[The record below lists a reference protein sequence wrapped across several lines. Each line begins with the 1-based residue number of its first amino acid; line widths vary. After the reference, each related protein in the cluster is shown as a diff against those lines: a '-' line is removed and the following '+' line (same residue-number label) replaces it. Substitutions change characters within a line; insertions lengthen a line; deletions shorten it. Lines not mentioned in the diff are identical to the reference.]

1 MNDINIGKKIL
12 QYRNKKNLSIKELSE
27 IVGVTSS
34 LLSQIERGISNP
46 SINTLKMISKGLD
59 IPLYNFF
66 KEDKSGNDLVIRKEN
81 RVKLTFPENNNL
93 SYELLS
99 PSSNGIIQSMLLEL
113 PLGASTSNEL
123 MSHDGEEI
131 ATVLEGCVD
140 LYLDTEIITLNDGD
154 SVKLLPNTNHRWVN
168 SSNKFVKII
177 FSVTPPKF

>member
-1 MNDINIGKKIL
+1 MHDINIGKKIYE
-12 QYRNKKNLSIKELSE
+12 YRNKKNLSIKELSE

-66 KEDKSGNDLVIRKEN
+66 KEDKTSSELIIKKEN

-99 PSSNGIIQSMLLEL
+99 PSSNGVIQSMLLEL
-113 PLGASTSNEL
+113 PNNSSTSNDL
-123 MSHDGEEI
+123 MSHEGEEV
-131 ATVLEGCVD
+131 ATILEGCVD
-140 LYLDTEIITLNDGD
+140 LHLDAEVLSLNNGD
-154 SVKLLPNTNHRWVN
+154 SVRILPNMNHKWVN
-168 SSNKFVKII
+168 NSSDYVKII

>member
-1 MNDINIGKKIL
+1 MYDVNIGEKICE
-12 QYRNKKNLSIKELSE
+12 YRNEKNLSIKELAE

-34 LLSQIERGISNP
+34 LLSQIERGLSNP

-59 IPLYNFF
+59 VPLYNFF
-66 KEDKSGNDLVIRKEN
+66 KECKNSDELVVRKEN

-99 PSSNGIIQSMLLEL
+99 PTSNGVIQSMLLDL
-113 PLGASTSNEL
+113 PINASTSNEL
-123 MSHDGEEI
+123 LGHDGEEL

-140 LYLDTEIITLNDGD
+140 LHLDSEVVLLNSGD
-154 SVKLLPNTNHRWVN
+154 SVRILPKMAHKWVN
-168 SSNKFVKII
+168 NSSDPVRII

>member
-1 MNDINIGKKIL
+1 MHDVNIGEKIYE
-12 QYRNKKNLSIKELSE
+12 YRNKKNLSIKELSE

-34 LLSQIERGISNP
+34 LLSQIERGLSNP

-66 KEDKSGNDLVIRKEN
+66 KEDKCSDNLVIRKEN

-99 PSSNGIIQSMLLEL
+99 PSSNGVIQSMLLEL
-113 PLGASTSNEL
+113 PINASTSNEL
-123 MSHDGEEI
+123 MNHEGEEVAVI
-131 ATVLEGCVD
+131 LDGCVD
-140 LYLDTEIITLNDGD
+140 LHLDSEIINLQSGD
-154 SVKLLPNTNHRWVN
+154 SVRILPNMNHKWVN
-168 SSNKFVKII
+168 TSEKCAKII